1 MKVVV
6 AGNCQARPL
15 AQLLSK
21 LNPEIT
27 ITATPIVH
35 LLQPDDE
42 AAFRPALD
50 EADIIITQLIAD
62 SYPCEFI
69 RTNRL
74 RERYGDKVK
83 TILNLYFNG
92 YNPDLRYLRHPTV
105 GTLRG
110 PLGEYH
116 NQTIMTGW
124 MLGISQQLVVKWLN
138 DPFYNQQEYALASQA
153 SLAELKK
160 REELV
165 DVPIVDCI
173 EAGYQ
178 QERFFFTFNHPSA
191 ALLARYA
198 QQISLSLLGNQVE
211 VSNELVKKEFLDQLI
226 PKIPPGLGHCTQSQ
240 SLSKGQEVLSVNGAK
255 IELGAEKNYTDEEL
269 VALFYQIYSE
279 NADFIRE
286 KYDT

>member
-6 AGNCQARPL
+6 AGNCQARPM
-15 AQLLSK
+15 ARLLSQ

-35 LLQPDDE
+35 LLQPADE
-42 AAFRPALD
+42 AVFRPALD
-50 EADIIITQLIAD
+50 EADLIITQLIAD

-74 RERYGDKVK
+74 KERYGDRVK
-83 TILNLYFNG
+83 TILNLYFTG
-92 YNPDLRYLRHPTV
+92 YNPDLRYLRHPQV

-110 PLGEYH
+110 PLSDYH
-116 NQTIMTGW
+116 NKTILTGW
-124 MLGISQQLVVKWLN
+124 MLGVDQKQVVKWLN
-138 DPFYNQQEYALASQA
+138 DPFFNQQEYALASQA

-173 EAGYQ
+173 EAGYKHQ
-178 QERFFFTFNHPSA
+178 RFFFTFNHPSA
-191 ALLARYA
+191 ALLAQYA
-198 QQISLSLLGNQVE
+198 HRVSAMLLGNATE
-211 VSNELVKKEFLDQLI
+211 IHNELIKNEFLDQLI
-226 PKIPPGLGHCTQSQ
+226 PKIPPGLGHEQAAQ
-240 SLSKGQEVLSVNGAK
+240 AVSKGQEVLSVNGAK